1 MTAIAY
7 RFADK
12 NISRP
17 IRVGAALI
25 FVTALTTA
33 LLDLRLVAALYLL
46 PWFILLFYR
55 HPILLLSL
63 WPIISLVEVF
73 IGFNPIRAAGV
84 RILPMDP
91 VYFFTIAHL
100 AVCALIRPKKTL
112 GIFKE
117 NRFLMIFI
125 GMVVLS
131 IVLYTPVYG
140 QSAVGEARKFYF
152 IFLFPLLAMATIKEP
167 GDLRQFLLVVVAT
180 ALVISVVAFARAA
193 MVGSI
198 VRVLDAEMT
207 LILGLTA
214 FGLLLLRINRVR
226 LINPPVDTGLL
237 CVFSFVVLASSQRSV
252 MLGVGVGSILLLWL
266 YRHRA
271 VFMFK
276 AFMAIASM
284 VVGITVAVIVFPE
297 AGSKLTGKLAGLLD
311 PSSDKTASWRIKG
324 WQEHLETAFEGNPLI
339 GQGLGSYYSWGS
351 GRSEVIASPH
361 NAYIQLMLKFGLVG
375 LLIYGLLLVE
385 FFRKTLSVRKK
396 LPPGPIRA
404 FLEMGIL
411 CFGAGH
417 GYMLGYGIMPIM
429 MIFVGLALSAMRL
442 SQQNLRD
449 DNESRRRPLWS
460 DAKNWSVN
468 LPGPSATNPRTF

>member
-1 MTAIAY
+1 MMTTACS
-7 RFADK
+7 FANT
-12 NISRP
+12 NIRRP
-17 IRVGAALI
+17 ILLSAALI
-25 FVTALTTA
+25 SVTALNVA
-33 LLDLRLVAALYLL
+33 LFDLRLVAVLYLI

-55 HPILLLSL
+55 HPILLLGL
-63 WPIISLVEVF
+63 WPVISLVEVF
-73 IGFNPIRAAGV
+73 MGFNPLRTSSV

-100 AVCALIRPKKTL
+100 AVCAFMHPKKTIRIL
-112 GIFKE
+112 KE
-117 NRFLMIFI
+117 SPFLMIFV
-125 GMVVLS
+125 GMVALS

-152 IFLFPLLAMATIKEP
+152 FFLFPLLAMVTIKET
-167 GDLRQFLLVVVAT
+167 GDLRRLLLVVVAT
-180 ALVISVVAFARAA
+180 ALVISVVAFTRAA
-193 MVGSI
+193 MAGSI

-226 LINPPVDTGLL
+226 LINPPVDTALL
-237 CVFSFVVLASSQRSV
+237 CVFSFVVVASSQRSV

-276 AFMAIASM
+276 ASMAIASI

-297 AGSKLTGKLAGLLD
+297 AGSKLTGKLAGLLN

-324 WQEHLETAFEGNPLI
+324 WQAHLETVFEGNPLV
-339 GQGLGSYYSWGS
+339 GEGLGSYYSWGS
-351 GRSEVIASPH
+351 GRSEVINSPH
-361 NAYIQLMLKFGLVG
+361 NAYIQLMLKFGLLG

-396 LPPGPIRA
+396 LPSGPMRA
-404 FLEMGIL
+404 FVEMGVV

-417 GYMLGYGIMPIM
+417 GYMLGYGFQPIM
-429 MIFVGLALSAMRL
+429 LIFLGMALSTVKL
-442 SQQNLRD
+442 SQQTLRD
-449 DNESRRRPLWS
+449 DRTSRIRDPRS
-460 DAKNWSVN
+460 DLKTWSVSM
-468 LPGPSATNPRTF
+468 PGPSGAIP

>member
-7 RFADK
+7 GFVDK

-25 FVTALTTA
+25 SVTALTTA
-33 LLDLRLVAALYLL
+33 LLDLRLVAVLYLI

-73 IGFNPIRAAGV
+73 MGFNPIRAGGV

-100 AVCALIRPKKTL
+100 AVCAFMSPKKTI
-112 GIFKE
+112 GIFKS

-125 GMVVLS
+125 GMVALS
-131 IVLYTPVYG
+131 IVFYTPVYG

-152 IFLFPLLAMATIKEP
+152 IFLFPPLAMATIKEP
-167 GDLRQFLLVVVAT
+167 GDLRRFLLVVVAT

-198 VRVLDAEMT
+198 VRVLDAETT
-207 LILGLTA
+207 LIVALVA
-214 FGLLLLRINRVR
+214 FALLLLRINKVT
-226 LINPPVDTGLL
+226 LINPPMDIALL
-237 CVFSFVVLASSQRSV
+237 CLFSFVVLASSQRSV
-252 MLGVGVGSILLLWL
+252 MLSVGVGSILLLWL

-276 AFMAIASM
+276 ASMTIASI
-284 VVGITVAVIVFPE
+284 VVGIAVAVVVFPE

-324 WQEHLETAFEGNPLI
+324 WQEHLETAFKGNTLI

-351 GRSEVIASPH
+351 GKSEVTASPH
-361 NAYIQLMLKFGLVG
+361 NAYIQLMLKFGLLG
-375 LLIYGLLLVE
+375 LLIYSLLLVE
-385 FFRKTLSVRKK
+385 FFHKTLSVRKK

-404 FLEMGIL
+404 FVEMGIL

-429 MIFVGLALSAMRL
+429 MIFVGFALSAVKSVEEFMAN
-442 SQQNLRD
+442 SK
-449 DNESRRRPLWS
+449 
-460 DAKNWSVN
+460 DAMIVMPPHEKAF
-468 LPGPSATNPRTF
+468 PPTCR